1 MGGLLILISMVTG
14 TVAFISLIQPLP
26 RFWLPTRKRA
36 TVVWVA
42 SFVLLFIGAGPSPNP
57 TPEELAAQ
65 KARNQER
72 VERTVEE
79 RAVVAGGQPETETA
93 DLAYKLRVIAQPSL
107 GDRETTQRRFEF
119 LLPRLVQLCSD
130 FKTPLKVADVLVGL
144 STSLKEAG
152 MEQEEGLLDLVN
164 NLFRLSNEVDLLDKL
179 AKIDSRPNKCAEPW
193 AMYITIRREQNA
205 PPEKAIKGVT
215 SIFKSLYSLME

>member
-14 TVAFISLIQPLP
+14 RWPSSHSFDRCRVSGCQPG
-26 RFWLPTRKRA
+26 KRA

-42 SFVLLFIGAGPSPNP
+42 SFVLLFIGAGLSPNP
-57 TPEELAAQ
+57 TPKELAAQ

-107 GDRETTQRRFEF
+107 GDRETTQRRFGV
-119 LLPRLVQLCSD
+119 PAARLVQL
-130 FKTPLKVADVLVGL
+130 V
-144 STSLKEAG
+144 
-152 MEQEEGLLDLVN
+152 
-164 NLFRLSNEVDLLDKL
+164 FRLQDAAESRGRVGRTVYESQRGRHGTRGRAARPGKQSFQIVERSGL
-179 AKIDSRPNKCAEPW
+179 ARQACKDRLP
-193 AMYITIRREQNA
+193 TQ
-205 PPEKAIKGVT
+205 
-215 SIFKSLYSLME
+215 